1 MEENPL
7 SWLCAV
13 GGSFTYPHQAKCCI
27 ITESVPHN
35 SIWCSLGILLNK
47 YLRVVVSWRKARR
60 PREDRRRRMCELGL
74 AEDFYRRGKDVPYIL
89 IKVDPKPRKAGRH
102 NSKPRRKKERQKLRL
117 DFTLF
122 PRGISLN
129 GTLVPPMF
137 RFIFFGKNCDFVH
150 VNRKNYYQPQVFIL
164 LIL

>member
-1 MEENPL
+1 
-7 SWLCAV
+7 
-13 GGSFTYPHQAKCCI
+13 
-27 ITESVPHN
+27 
-35 SIWCSLGILLNK
+35 
-47 YLRVVVSWRKARR
+47 
-60 PREDRRRRMCELGL
+60 MCELGL

-137 RFIFFGKNCDFVH
+137 LFVFSARTERTIISR
-150 VNRKNYYQPQVFIL
+150 NFSY
-164 LIL
+164 

>member
-1 MEENPL
+1 MYYPESNQLSNGLLTWRKIRLAGFVQLVGPL
-7 SWLCAV
+7 LILIRLNAV
-13 GGSFTYPHQAKCCI
+13 SLRRVYPI
-27 ITESVPHN
+27 F

-137 RFIFFGKNCDFVH
+137 RFIFFW
-150 VNRKNYYQPQVFIL
+150 QEL
-164 LIL
+164 